1 MTRIKH
7 TSIIYCILPLLFTIA
22 LTFLNYNGVISYLW
36 TLFLFLIINLF
47 ADKHWRLQNFVV
59 FHLFVFAALIVYTIN
74 ILQFPMQQGLTGGE
88 GSRTDDGAY
97 YANAA
102 DIIFRGEYG
111 HAVNSET
118 PYVILMRFLYPF
130 KIIDPIN
137 LIILNILLG
146 LAFLPYLTAKISEHI
161 FHDQHICQ
169 SSFWLIAFCP
179 FCWSCGLI
187 IMRDVPSLIFILWAF
202 LLFVKKKY
210 VWMIFPLGL
219 LLWIKFGFIVFLFV
233 PIACY
238 IYFQTGRHLT
248 MKKVW
253 FVLIALFLLIILFV
267 VVLPNLSLITDGRL
281 EDGNLFRDTFL
292 DFLANANEQ
301 SLLIQIYQMPIAIRI
316 PLLIAAFITMPM
328 FAIPTGVIESRGIL
342 MLIYTVY
349 IMFLC
354 GYAFRLLFTRQN
366 LVSNAKMLLWII
378 LFQALSL
385 GMISLQIRH
394 KVILMPF
401 IYMVIS
407 YGMNRLPNTSLAQL
421 AQLGYIFANFVYAV
435 YKLGI

>member
-1 MTRIKH
+1 MTQIKN
-7 TSIIYCILPLLFTIA
+7 TGIIYCILPLFFIIGLS
-22 LTFLNYNGVISYLW
+22 LLNNNGIISYLW
-36 TLFLFLIINLF
+36 TLFLFLIINF
-47 ADKHWRLQNFVV
+47 FVDKHWRFRNFVV
-59 FHLFVFAALIVYTIN
+59 FHLFVFAALVVYIIN
-74 ILQFPMQQGLTGGE
+74 LLQFPMQQGLTGGE

-97 YANAA
+97 FASAA

-137 LIILNILLG
+137 LIILNVLLG
-146 LAFLPYLTAKISEHI
+146 LAFLPYLTAKISELL
-161 FHDQHICQ
+161 FHDQHVCQ
-169 SSFWLIAFCP
+169 SSFWLISFCP

-202 LLFVKKKY
+202 LLFVKRKY
-210 VWMIFPLGL
+210 VWMVIPLGL

-233 PIACY
+233 LIACY

-248 MKKVW
+248 KKKVW
-253 FVLIALFLLIILFV
+253 FIIAALSLLVILFV
-267 VVLPNLSLITDGRL
+267 VVLPNLFLITGGRL

-301 SLLIQIYQMPIAIRI
+301 SLLIQIYQMPIVIRI
-316 PLLIAAFITMPM
+316 PLLITAFITMPM
-328 FAIPTGVIESRGIL
+328 FAIPPGVIESRGIL
-342 MLIYTVY
+342 ILSYTVY

-354 GYAFRLLFTRQN
+354 GYAFRLLFTKIK
-366 LVSNAKMLLWII
+366 LDSNVRMLLWII
-378 LFQALSL
+378 LFEALAL

-401 IYMVIS
+401 VYMIIA
-407 YGMNRLPNTSLAQL
+407 YGMNKLPNSLLAQIS
-421 AQLGYIFANFVYAV
+421 QWGYVGANIIYAV

>member
-1 MTRIKH
+1 MTQIKN
-7 TSIIYCILPLLFTIA
+7 TGIIYCILPLFYIIGLS
-22 LTFLNYNGVISYLW
+22 LLNNNGIISYLW
-36 TLFLFLIINLF
+36 TLFLFLIINF
-47 ADKHWRLQNFVV
+47 FVDKHWRFRNFVV
-59 FHLFVFAALIVYTIN
+59 FHLFVFAALVVYIIN
-74 ILQFPMQQGLTGGE
+74 LLQFPMQQGLTGGE
-88 GSRTDDGAY
+88 GSITDDTAY
-97 YANAA
+97 YFASSDTIFGGQVSGVA
-102 DIIFRGEYG
+102 D
-111 HAVNSET
+111 AET

-146 LAFLPYLTAKISEHI
+146 LAFLPYLTAKISEH
-161 FHDQHICQ
+161 FFQSQHVCR
-169 SSFWLIAFCP
+169 SAFWLIAFCP

-187 IMRDVPSLIFILWAF
+187 IMRDVPSLVFILWAF
-202 LLFVKKKY
+202 LLFVKRKY
-210 VWMIFPLGL
+210 VWMVIPLGL

-248 MKKVW
+248 KKKVW
-253 FVLIALFLLIILFV
+253 FVIAALFLLVILFV
-267 VVLPNLSLITDGRL
+267 VVLPNLSLITGGRL

-301 SLLIQIYQMPIAIRI
+301 SLLIQIYQMPIVIRV

-328 FAIPTGVIESRGIL
+328 FAIPVGVIEPRAIL
-342 MLIYTVY
+342 TFVYTMY

-354 GYAFRLLFTRQN
+354 GYAFRFLFSRLKLL
-366 LVSNAKMLLWII
+366 SNARMLLWIV
-378 LFQALSL
+378 LFQALAL

-401 IYMVIS
+401 IYMIVS
-407 YGMNRLPNTSLAQL
+407 YGMNRLPNSLLAQI
-421 AQLGYIFANFVYAV
+421 AQWGYIGANFVYAV